1 MPLLVAPRS
10 SHGVALVDH
19 HRHHR
24 QLHHRRSPSP
34 VPNQTADQLGA
45 LSRSADRA
53 VDFSMSKFKA
63 SSRHSLY
70 RQFYGG
76 DESPPYEKPEE
87 TGKVWLNNEAQ
98 WHHPIAM
105 APGQP
110 PAPIVSTGPPLSTA
124 APPPLNMSMP
134 PVSSMALHGSP
145 HHQQPLYLNPASLMS
160 LRDMMLQSPAGL
172 SLLNA
177 DTASAATGLGLLKR
191 SMLESS
197 AAAFPLGINPLLTS
211 TATSSTSSPSA
222 SQTATTAATTY
233 SLPSIIPTTV
243 ASLSQ
248 QQHQQLIK
256 KERDESDI
264 EMDDREE
271 DEKPAK
277 HRRAQSPTLPGPA
290 LHRPQLSLSPFRSSP
305 PSSSYYRNAAGAQQQ
320 PSSAIDQGLP
330 HRSAAAVSHQPHLY
344 HAPSS
349 ATASST
355 TAVAAVPSH
364 QRHQQHQR
372 DSAERELNLNAN
384 RAKND
389 RDLHMPHNHGR
400 DHPSQPTNH
409 HHHLHHLHPHL
420 APFANRAELELFR
433 DREAGQ
439 HPSPHGVRTLHSDSD
454 ASELE
459 DGRAKDRAPHATKRK
474 NSDDLER
481 RDLRFGAMASRVDHD
496 GTNHVQSK
504 SKQQDLTARSKSSS
518 PDLSIKTPKSPSPP
532 RSHDDIDS
540 DRDDGSD
547 RENLSSPIPNER
559 PERTTPLNLIT
570 DSSRRTPSPPAS
582 SAVPGGGLGVALAA
596 LQNHLPLSSLF
607 LQNQLGLGG
616 LAGLSGQD
624 IGMLQQAL
632 QAQQASLQQQLQQYM
647 LLQVQGS
654 AVGANENAT
663 AAATAQAAA
672 SFLMQNQVQQAVA
685 QLQALQKQQQLK
697 PTSSTP
703 TPGATATSSPLHS
716 PSGSPGL
723 HHHSTQTGA
732 MLGASQTT
740 PPNVSQM
747 NVGGILTPSTP
758 GSGAHTPQLQKHSAA
773 PRALEPSP
781 EETTDLEELEQFAK
795 TFKQRRIKLG
805 FTQGDVGLAMGK
817 LYGND
822 FSQTTISRFEA
833 LNLSFKNMCKLKPL
847 LQKWLEDADSSISN
861 PGGRIFSPA
870 ALSNTMA
877 TPETMGRRRKK
888 RTSIETSVR
897 VALEKAFLVNCKP
910 TSEEISTL
918 ADNLCMEKEVVRVWF
933 CNRRQKEKRINP
945 PNGMDS
951 PTHSSASGELFPA
964 SLVPGLSSPSSVS
977 GGGGGGGT
985 GGGHHYAPHLHHP
998 HHPAH
1003 TGSIKQ
1009 E

>member
-1 MPLLVAPRS
+1 MCVPVRAVRTKPERVFFLAETNSVKRIALQRNHLNLGEDVICVSRALCMVTQVFPKVVNRACVCVCVPARAPEPPR
-10 SHGVALVDH
+10 GTLC
-19 HRHHR
+19 
-24 QLHHRRSPSP
+24 
-34 VPNQTADQLGA
+34 LGA
-45 LSRSADRA
+45 QCCRTETIATSDDSTR
-53 VDFSMSKFKA
+53 
-63 SSRHSLY
+63 
-70 RQFYGG
+70 
-76 DESPPYEKPEE
+76 PPNLRRCRKR
-87 TGKVWLNNEAQ
+87 NR
-98 WHHPIAM
+98 
-105 APGQP
+105 
-110 PAPIVSTGPPLSTA
+110 TA
-124 APPPLNMSMP
+124 AAHRDMLLLPANANLSHL
-134 PVSSMALHGSP
+134 SE
-145 HHQQPLYLNPASLMS
+145 HQQPTSMV
-160 LRDMMLQSPAGL
+160 L
-172 SLLNA
+172 S
-177 DTASAATGLGLLKR
+177 KVR
-191 SMLESS
+191 SW
-197 AAAFPLGINPLLTS
+197 AAA
-211 TATSSTSSPSA
+211 
-222 SQTATTAATTY
+222 
-233 SLPSIIPTTV
+233 
-243 ASLSQ
+243 
-248 QQHQQLIK
+248 
-256 KERDESDI
+256 
-264 EMDDREE
+264 RE
-271 DEKPAK
+271 
-277 HRRAQSPTLPGPA
+277 Q
-290 LHRPQLSLSPFRSSP
+290 
-305 PSSSYYRNAAGAQQQ
+305 
-320 PSSAIDQGLP
+320 
-330 HRSAAAVSHQPHLY
+330 
-344 HAPSS
+344 
-349 ATASST
+349 
-355 TAVAAVPSH
+355 
-364 QRHQQHQR
+364 
-372 DSAERELNLNAN
+372 
-384 RAKND
+384 
-389 RDLHMPHNHGR
+389 
-400 DHPSQPTNH
+400 
-409 HHHLHHLHPHL
+409 
-420 APFANRAELELFR
+420 R
-433 DREAGQ
+433 DRERGADREDNNN
-439 HPSPHGVRTLHSDSD
+439 HSVKRELLRTPSPTQRY
-454 ASELE
+454 
-459 DGRAKDRAPHATKRK
+459 
-474 NSDDLER
+474 
-481 RDLRFGAMASRVDHD
+481 
-496 GTNHVQSK
+496 
-504 SKQQDLTARSKSSS
+504 
-518 PDLSIKTPKSPSPP
+518 LSIKTPKSPSPP

-570 DSSRRTPSPPAS
+570 DSSRRTPSPPTA
-582 SAVPGGGLGVALAA
+582 SAVPGGGLGVAFAA
-596 LQNHLPLSSLF
+596 LQNLPLSSLF
-607 LQNQLGLGG
+607 LQNQLGLGS

-624 IGMLQQAL
+624 LGMLQQAL

-654 AVGANENAT
+654 AASANGNSA
-663 AAATAQAAA
+663 AAATAQAQAA
-672 SFLMQNQVQQAVA
+672 AQFLMQNQVQQAVA
-685 QLQALQKQQQLK
+685 QFQALQKQQQLK

-964 SLVPGLSSPSSVS
+964 SLVPGLSSPSSTS
-977 GGGGGGGT
+977 GAGGGS
-985 GGGHHYAPHLHHP
+985 HHYAPHHHHQP
-998 HHPAH
+998 HS
-1003 TGSIKQ
+1003 GSIKQ

>member
-1 MPLLVAPRS
+1 MLLLPSNS
-10 SHGVALVDH
+10 SHLSEPQPTSMVLSKVRSWATAREQRE
-19 HRHHR
+19 HRE
-24 QLHHRRSPSP
+24 RSDREDNNNHSVKRELLRTPSP
-34 VPNQTADQLGA
+34 T
-45 LSRSADRA
+45 
-53 VDFSMSKFKA
+53 
-63 SSRHSLY
+63 
-70 RQFYGG
+70 
-76 DESPPYEKPEE
+76 
-87 TGKVWLNNEAQ
+87 
-98 WHHPIAM
+98 
-105 APGQP
+105 
-110 PAPIVSTGPPLSTA
+110 
-124 APPPLNMSMP
+124 
-134 PVSSMALHGSP
+134 
-145 HHQQPLYLNPASLMS
+145 
-160 LRDMMLQSPAGL
+160 
-172 SLLNA
+172 
-177 DTASAATGLGLLKR
+177 
-191 SMLESS
+191 
-197 AAAFPLGINPLLTS
+197 
-211 TATSSTSSPSA
+211 
-222 SQTATTAATTY
+222 
-233 SLPSIIPTTV
+233 
-243 ASLSQ
+243 
-248 QQHQQLIK
+248 
-256 KERDESDI
+256 
-264 EMDDREE
+264 
-271 DEKPAK
+271 
-277 HRRAQSPTLPGPA
+277 
-290 LHRPQLSLSPFRSSP
+290 
-305 PSSSYYRNAAGAQQQ
+305 
-320 PSSAIDQGLP
+320 
-330 HRSAAAVSHQPHLY
+330 
-344 HAPSS
+344 
-349 ATASST
+349 
-355 TAVAAVPSH
+355 
-364 QRHQQHQR
+364 QRY
-372 DSAERELNLNAN
+372 
-384 RAKND
+384 
-389 RDLHMPHNHGR
+389 
-400 DHPSQPTNH
+400 
-409 HHHLHHLHPHL
+409 
-420 APFANRAELELFR
+420 
-433 DREAGQ
+433 
-439 HPSPHGVRTLHSDSD
+439 
-454 ASELE
+454 
-459 DGRAKDRAPHATKRK
+459 
-474 NSDDLER
+474 
-481 RDLRFGAMASRVDHD
+481 
-496 GTNHVQSK
+496 
-504 SKQQDLTARSKSSS
+504 
-518 PDLSIKTPKSPSPP
+518 LSIKTPKSPSPP

-654 AVGANENAT
+654 AASANGNAA
-663 AAATAQAAA
+663 AAATAQAQAAA

-985 GGGHHYAPHLHHP
+985 GGGHHYAPHHHHSHHP
-998 HHPAH
+998 SH